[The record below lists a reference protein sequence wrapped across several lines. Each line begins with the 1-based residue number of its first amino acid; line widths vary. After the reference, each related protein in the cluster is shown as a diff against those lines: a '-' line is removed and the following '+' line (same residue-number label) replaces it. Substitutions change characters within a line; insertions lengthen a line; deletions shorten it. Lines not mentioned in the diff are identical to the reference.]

1 MLLNKCMVQPC
12 SGHNILIEITMEWR
26 RYHSKKKKVKT
37 IRNFGLYEARIQKLM
52 LLKEI
57 CLLEVMT
64 ALCKKKYMVK
74 KRLDF
79 GRRLDIFPENKYI
92 NSD

>member
-1 MLLNKCMVQPC
+1 MFWSQHLNRDNN
-12 SGHNILIEITMEWR
+12 GME
-26 RYHSKKKKVKT
+26 KVPFQKKKVKT